1 VDGSVPRPGLRVTV
15 SDPRPDI
22 EPVVRAGLRAVAP
35 TLGELG
41 LNVTG
46 LVEDTGALVF
56 ESDVAAAVADADIV
70 QENVP
75 ERLDLKQRVWAA
87 VEAAAPGDALFAS
100 ASSVFLATAIS
111 ERMRRP
117 ERLVIGHPF
126 NPPHLVPL
134 VEVVPG
140 ARTDPA
146 VVERAVAFYRPM
158 GKRPQLVKK
167 EVPGFVAN
175 RLQAALFR
183 EAVHLVR
190 EGVVTEQELDDI
202 VTSSI
207 GMRWA
212 VAGPFESF
220 HLGGG
225 PGGLPAFLEH
235 LGKSLEEVSWPS
247 LGTPSLDGPTVAL
260 LSEQAQHFGATV
272 DYLASLAPSPHR
284 PRGFRWVG
292 VSHLEA
298 RRSRRPSFPRPKRA
312 RRRNGAS
319 QSATAP
325 RRHCR
330 FGRPMKVKW
339 LDRAGLL
346 CESRGGCG

>member
-1 VDGSVPRPGLRVTV
+1 MGDGTGEQYRAVAVIGGGVIGASWTALFLARGIRVTV

-41 LNVTG
+41 LDVVA

-56 ESDVAAAVADADIV
+56 ESDLAAAVADADVV
-70 QENVP
+70 QENVS
-75 ERLDLKQRVWAA
+75 ERLELKQQVWAA
-87 VEAAAPGDALFAS
+87 VEVAAPGDALFAS
-100 ASSVFLATAIS
+100 ASSALTATAIG

-146 VVERAVAFYRPM
+146 VVDRAIAFYRAM
-158 GKRPQLVKK
+158 GKSPQLVKK
-167 EVPGFVAN
+167 EIPGFVAN

-183 EAVHLVR
+183 EAVHLVC
-190 EGVVTEQELDDI
+190 EGVVTEQELDRI
-202 VTSSI
+202 VTGSI

-212 VAGPFESF
+212 IAGPFETF

-225 PGGLPAFLEH
+225 PGGLPAFLKH
-235 LGKSLEEVSWPS
+235 LGKSLQEVSWPS
-247 LGTPSLDGPTVAL
+247 LGAPSLDEPTVAL
-260 LSEQAQHFGATV
+260 LSDQAQHFGATV
-272 DYLASLAPSPHR
+272 DELA
-284 PRGFRWVG
+284 
-292 VSHLEA
+292 A
-298 RRSRRPSFPRPKRA
+298 RRDQAIVRLM
-312 RRRNGAS
+312 GALR
-319 QSATAP
+319 QVPAQAP
-325 RRHCR
+325 
-330 FGRPMKVKW
+330 
-339 LDRAGLL
+339 
-346 CESRGGCG
+346 E

>member
-1 VDGSVPRPGLRVTV
+1 MDEGTEEQYRAAAVIGGGVIGASWTALFLARGLRVTV
-15 SDPRPDI
+15 NDPRPDI
-22 EPVVRAGLRAVAP
+22 EPMVRAGLRAVAP

-41 LNVTG
+41 LDIAA

-56 ESDVAAAVADADIV
+56 EADVAAAVADADVV
-70 QENVP
+70 QENAP
-75 ERLDLKQRVWAA
+75 ERLDLKQQLWAA
-87 VEAAAPGDALFAS
+87 IEDAAPGDALFAS
-100 ASSVFLATAIS
+100 ASSALPATAIS

-117 ERLVIGHPF
+117 ERLIIGHPF

-146 VVERAVAFYRPM
+146 VVERAVAFYRAM
-158 GKRPQLVKK
+158 GKRPQVVKK

-212 VAGPFESF
+212 IAGPFETF

-225 PGGLPAFLEH
+225 PGGLPAFLAH

-247 LGTPSLDGPTVAL
+247 LGTPSLDEPTVAML
-260 LSEQAQHFGATV
+260 TEQAQHFGATV
-272 DYLASLAPSPHR
+272 EQLA
-284 PRGFRWVG
+284 
-292 VSHLEA
+292 A
-298 RRSRRPSFPRPKRA
+298 RRDQAIVRLMRA
-312 RRRNGAS
+312 LRQIPA
-319 QSATAP
+319 QA
-325 RRHCR
+325 H
-330 FGRPMKVKW
+330 
-339 LDRAGLL
+339 
-346 CESRGGCG
+346 E

>member
-1 VDGSVPRPGLRVTV
+1 MDDGTGQQYRAAAVIGGGVIGASWAGLFLAWGLRVTV

-22 EPVVRAGLRAVAP
+22 EQVVRGDLRAD
-35 TLGELG
+35 L
-41 LNVTG
+41 
-46 LVEDTGALVF
+46 
-56 ESDVAAAVADADIV
+56 AAAVADVDVV

-87 VEAAAPGDALFAS
+87 VEDAAPGDALFAS
-100 ASSVFLATAIS
+100 ASSALPATAIA

-146 VVERAVAFYRPM
+146 VVERAIAFYRAI

-183 EAVHLVR
+183 EAVHLVA

-212 VAGPFESF
+212 IAGPFQTF

-225 PGGLPAFLEH
+225 PRGLPAFLEQFA
-235 LGKSLEEVSWPS
+235 KSFEEVTWPS
-247 LGTPSLDGPTVAL
+247 LGTPSLDGPTVAM

-272 DYLASLAPSPHR
+272 DQLA
-284 PRGFRWVG
+284 
-292 VSHLEA
+292 A
-298 RRSRRPSFPRPKRA
+298 RRDEAILSLMRA
-312 RRRNGAS
+312 LRQIPAQG
-319 QSATAP
+319 
-325 RRHCR
+325 H
-330 FGRPMKVKW
+330 
-339 LDRAGLL
+339 
-346 CESRGGCG
+346 E

>member
-1 VDGSVPRPGLRVTV
+1 MDDGAGEQYRAAAIIGGGVIGASWTALFLARGLRVTV

-41 LNVTG
+41 LDVTA
-46 LVEDTGALVF
+46 LVDDTGALVF
-56 ESDVAAAVADADIV
+56 ESDLAAAVADADVV

-87 VEAAAPGDALFAS
+87 VEAAAPSDALFAS
-100 ASSVFLATAIS
+100 ATSNFPATAIA
-111 ERMRRP
+111 EGMRRP

-146 VVERAVAFYRPM
+146 VAERAVAFYRAM

-167 EVPGFVAN
+167 EIPGFVAN

-183 EAVHLVR
+183 EAIHLVR

-212 VAGPFESF
+212 IAGPFQTF

-247 LGTPSLDGPTVAL
+247 LGAPSLDEATVAVL
-260 LSEQAQHFGATV
+260 NEQAQHFGATV
-272 DYLASLAPSPHR
+272 DQLAANR
-284 PRGFRWVG
+284 D
-292 VSHLEA
+292 EA
-298 RRSRRPSFPRPKRA
+298 IVRLLRA
-312 RRRNGAS
+312 LRQTPTQANG
-319 QSATAP
+319 
-325 RRHCR
+325 
-330 FGRPMKVKW
+330 
-339 LDRAGLL
+339 
-346 CESRGGCG
+346 

>member
-1 VDGSVPRPGLRVTV
+1 MGDGTGEQYRAVAVIGGGVIGASWTALVLARGMRVTV

-41 LNVTG
+41 LDVVA

-56 ESDVAAAVADADIV
+56 ESDLAAAVADADV
-70 QENVP
+70 VLENVS
-75 ERLDLKQRVWAA
+75 ERLELKQRVWAA
-87 VEAAAPGDALFAS
+87 VEVAAPGDALFAS
-100 ASSVFLATAIS
+100 ASSALTATAIG

-146 VVERAVAFYRPM
+146 VVDRAIAFYRAM
-158 GKRPQLVKK
+158 GKSPQLVKK
-167 EVPGFVAN
+167 EIPGFVAN

-183 EAVHLVR
+183 EAVHLVC
-190 EGVVTEQELDDI
+190 EGVVTEQELDRI
-202 VTSSI
+202 VTGSI

-212 VAGPFESF
+212 IAGPFETF

-225 PGGLPAFLEH
+225 PGGLPAFLKH
-235 LGKSLEEVSWPS
+235 LGKSLQEVSWPS
-247 LGTPSLDGPTVAL
+247 LGAPSLDEPTVAL
-260 LSEQAQHFGATV
+260 LSDQAQHFDATV
-272 DYLASLAPSPHR
+272 DQLA
-284 PRGFRWVG
+284 
-292 VSHLEA
+292 A
-298 RRSRRPSFPRPKRA
+298 RRDQAIVRLM
-312 RRRNGAS
+312 GALR
-319 QSATAP
+319 QVPAQAP
-325 RRHCR
+325 
-330 FGRPMKVKW
+330 
-339 LDRAGLL
+339 
-346 CESRGGCG
+346 E